1 MGIMNDEFYIGW
13 QSQPAPG
20 IRRFLRRWVAAILVV
35 ALLLPVILAVSQR
48 TIGMAMFE
56 WGGPKQFTGIFR
68 VRPYPHLLVP
78 RPDGAHHAVSYST
91 YFLVAPWKYGL
102 SPKAVAHL
110 DGKFVSLQGTLIYR
124 DTQTMIEVSN
134 AELTEATNR
143 PVTTPLPPTISF
155 GRQTFAGEIV
165 DSKCYFGVM
174 NPGQLAP
181 HRACAKLCISGGIP
195 PVLVVSRTNAPP
207 LCLLLV
213 SPTGEP
219 VNWQVLDLV
228 AVPVEITGEVK
239 NQDGLLLL
247 QADPRDYRSL

>member
-1 MGIMNDEFYIGW
+1 MSDEFYIGW
-13 QSQPAPG
+13 QSQPSPG
-20 IRRFLRRWVAAILVV
+20 IRRFLRRLVV
-35 ALLLPVILAVSQR
+35 VLLAVTLLLPVILAVSQR
-48 TIGMAMFE
+48 TIGMAVFE
-56 WGGPKQFTGIFR
+56 WGVPKKFTGIFR
-68 VRPYPHLLVP
+68 VWPYPHLLVP
-78 RPDGAHHAVSYST
+78 RPDGPGNPTSYST
-91 YFLVAPWKYGL
+91 YFLVAPWKFGL
-102 SPKAVAHL
+102 SPKAVARF

-134 AELTEATNR
+134 AELTEATNLS
-143 PVTTPLPPTISF
+143 VTTPLPSTVSL

-195 PVLVVSRTNAPP
+195 PVLVVPRTNAAP

-213 SPTGEP
+213 SPAGQP
-219 VNWQVLDLV
+219 VNEQVLDLV

-239 NQDGLLLL
+239 SQDGLLLL
-247 QADPRDYRSL
+247 LADPRDYRSL